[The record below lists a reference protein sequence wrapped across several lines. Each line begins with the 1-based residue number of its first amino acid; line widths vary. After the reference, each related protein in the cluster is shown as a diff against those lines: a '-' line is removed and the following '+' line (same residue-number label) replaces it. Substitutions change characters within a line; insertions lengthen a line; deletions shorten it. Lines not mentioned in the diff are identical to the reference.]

1 MGRVGTLRQARRLLP
16 LGLPVFVA
24 ASLIWGISGAFAT
37 SSSPVPSTKVILRVG
52 WTQEPD
58 NLNPFI
64 GYETSAYEVIHLNY
78 DLMVGFKA
86 SDLSP
91 APELATSW
99 THSSD
104 GKVWTFKI
112 RQGVKWQDGL
122 PFTAKD
128 VAFTYNYII
137 KNQLSAWAS
146 YCTLIK
152 KVTAPDDS
160 TAVFYCSKP
169 KANILATWVPIVPEH
184 IWSKISPGAAEN
196 SFANKPPIIGTGPF
210 QCVEWKHGQYVR
222 MVANKSYWKGA
233 PKIDEVIFQNYQN
246 HDTMA
251 MDLKAG
257 GIQAAWGL
265 PDASFNNVAQTPG
278 LTALAYGGR
287 YEDELGMNCYDNP
300 DSLGNPV
307 LRDPRFRQ
315 ALNWAVD
322 ASKLVQV
329 AYSGHALPGTSVIP
343 ADYYDPA
350 LDWHWEPPA
359 SLKYTFDLNKARA
372 ALDAAGYRDTNADG
386 IRDYQ
391 GKPIVL
397 RLFVRNEAVAQ
408 QKAAKLIASWFKRV
422 GLEIDY
428 SVMSTGAMSDRIYN
442 MKGNTF
448 APRLRPLHV
457 ELGRR
462 RGPRLHHVGL
472 HYRSDQLLER
482 LRLVEQRVRP
492 PVPAAGYD
500 HRPSSLQGG
509 DLEDGGDALRA
520 EPLHRAHLSIEP
532 RGVQHEPVDR
542 LGALPCRQ
550 GRRLLRSRQHRQLP
564 LRATED
570 GGSCEGRWLRVGAD
584 RRRRRGRRGRR
595 RRHILDP
602 PSRTSAQ
609 GRGLSSGYQAAIG
622 KTMAP

>member
-1 MGRVGTLRQARRLLP
+1 MGRVGTVRHARRLLL
-16 LGLPVFVA
+16 LGLSIFVA
-24 ASLIWGISGAFAT
+24 ASLIWGISGAFAA
-37 SSSPVPSTKVILRVG
+37 SSSPVPSEKVILRVG

-64 GYETSAYEVIHLNY
+64 GYETSAYEIFHLNY
-78 DLMVGFKA
+78 DLLVGFKA

-112 RQGVKWQDGL
+112 RQGVKWQDGVA
-122 PFTAKD
+122 FTAKD

-146 YCTLIK
+146 YCSFIK

-184 IWSKISPGAAEN
+184 IWSAISPKAAEN

-210 QCVEWKHGQYVR
+210 QCVEWKHGQFVR

-251 MDLKAG
+251 MDLKSG

-265 PDASFNNVAQTPG
+265 PDASFNSLTKTPG

-287 YEDELGMNCYDNP
+287 YEDQLGMNCYDSP

-322 ASKLVQV
+322 REKLVQV
-329 AYSGHALPGTSVIP
+329 AYSGHALPATSVIP
-343 ADYYDPA
+343 SDYYPPA

-359 SLKYTFDLNKARA
+359 GVKYTFDLGKAGA
-372 ALDAAGYRDTNADG
+372 ALDAAGYRDTNGDG
-386 IRDYQ
+386 VRDYR
-391 GKPIVL
+391 GKPIEL
-397 RLFVRNEAVAQ
+397 RLFARDEAVAQ
-408 QKAAKLIASWFKRV
+408 QKAAMLIASWFKQI
-422 GLEIDY
+422 GLKIDY
-428 SVMSTGAMSDRIYN
+428 SVMSTGAMNDRIYN
-442 MKGNTF
+442 AKGSTF
-448 APRLRPLHV
+448 APDYDLFMWNWGEDVDPDFIMSVFTTAQINSWSDCAWSNKDYDRLYTQQATTIDPQARKAVIWKMEELLYEQSPYIVLTYPLSLEAYNTDQWTGWVRYPAGKGGVFYEADNIDTFLQAQPKTATAV
-457 ELGRR
+457 ESGGGSPWALIAIIA
-462 RGPRLHHVGL
+462 VAAAI
-472 HYRSDQLLER
+472 
-482 LRLVEQRVRP
+482 
-492 PVPAAGYD
+492 AAGAAV
-500 HRPSSLQGG
+500 L
-509 DLEDGGDALRA
+509 
-520 EPLHRAHLSIEP
+520 II
-532 RGVQHEPVDR
+532 
-542 LGALPCRQ
+542 
-550 GRRLLRSRQHRQLP
+550 
-564 LRATED
+564 
-570 GGSCEGRWLRVGAD
+570 
-584 RRRRRGRRGRR
+584 RRRRVRKEE
-595 RRHILDP
+595 
-602 PSRTSAQ
+602 A
-609 GRGLSSGYQAAIG
+609 
-622 KTMAP
+622 